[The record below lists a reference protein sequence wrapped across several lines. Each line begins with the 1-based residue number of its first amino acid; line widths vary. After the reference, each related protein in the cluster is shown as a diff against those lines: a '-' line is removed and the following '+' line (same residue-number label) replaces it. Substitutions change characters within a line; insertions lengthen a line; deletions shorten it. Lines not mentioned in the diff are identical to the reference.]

1 MKPSLLVI
9 SHLNRRP
16 IIDSLFAELSA
27 TFSITIEKIA
37 HRLIDD
43 FALIVEELNI
53 TNYDL
58 VLLDIPHKY
67 LRQHAKTLLRY
78 QKKIVTYEED
88 LCQNYMP
95 DSPWHREFTDFYKQ
109 FDDISIIGTGSAVV
123 RRYEKEGGT
132 ASFLPKGFDSNIIGQ
147 QDIFRDINLGFIG
160 TLSSN
165 VYVNRYNTLRYIDR
179 HSELQCFRTSPGKEY
194 NDSLNRISTFFSA
207 DIGIGEYMAKN
218 FESMAAGCLLIAYRQ
233 GNGEEDALGFEDGEN
248 ILLYSDWKQ
257 ALEKIKWARDN
268 PEQAKIIARAGTEHV
283 NTHFSFDV
291 LSKKMSTILL
301 RCLDNI

>member
-27 TFSITIEKIA
+27 TFSTTIEKIA
-37 HRLIDD
+37 HRIIDD
-43 FALIVEELNI
+43 FDLIIEEFNI
-53 TNYDL
+53 NDYDL
-58 VLLDIPHKY
+58 VLVDIPHKY
-67 LRQHAKTLLRY
+67 LRRHVKTLLRY
-78 QKKIVTYEED
+78 QQKIVTYEED

-109 FDDISIIGTGSAVV
+109 FDGISIIGTGSAVV

-132 ASFLPKGFDSNIIGQ
+132 ANFLPKGFDSNIIGQ
-147 QDIFRDINLGFIG
+147 QNVSRDIDLGFIG
-160 TLSSN
+160 ALSSN
-165 VYVNRYNTLRYIDR
+165 VYVSRYNTLRYIDR

-194 NDSLNRISTFFSA
+194 NDSLNRINTFFSA

-218 FESMAAGCLLIAYRQ
+218 FEAMAAGCLLVAYRQ
-233 GNGEEDALGFEDGEN
+233 GDGEEDALGFEDGKN
-248 ILLYSDWKQ
+248 ILLYSDRQQ
-257 ALEKIKWARDN
+257 ALEKIKWAGDN
-268 PEQAKIIARAGTEHV
+268 PEQAKAIARAGTEHV
-283 NTHFSFDV
+283 NVHFSFDV

-301 RCLDNI
+301 KCLDNI